1 MARSPG
7 RVLFGRSN
15 TILSSTCHDLLS
27 YHTHCLPYASLH
39 LDSSLHGLRLCLFR
53 SLSGPWCPGWY
64 PHTARAPRVS
74 AEGTPLP
81 TRRVARGEILQSVE
95 TRSQLQKEKQSYF
108 LVLLRQLQSRC
119 KSTQPG
125 SCQDG
130 ACYSPQ
136 QTRPSEAEDAV
147 RTVQT
152 RGSSF
157 SLSLCSWSSRRPFL
171 FLEPPSSTS
180 PAPNPMPG
188 PQSGTFSS
196 TRKRPTQH

>member
-7 RVLFGRSN
+7 RVFFGRSN

-27 YHTHCLPYASLH
+27 YHPRRLPYVSLH

-53 SLSGPWCPGWY
+53 SPPGPWCPGWY
-64 PHTARAPRVS
+64 PPTVRAPRVS

-95 TRSQLQKEKQSYF
+95 TQSPQLQKEKHSYF
-108 LVLLRQLQSRC
+108 LVLLRRFQSRC

-130 ACYSPQ
+130 ACYSPE
-136 QTRPSEAEDAV
+136 QTRPSVAEDAV

-157 SLSLCSWSSRRPFL
+157 SMSLCSWPSR
-171 FLEPPSSTS
+171 
-180 PAPNPMPG
+180 
-188 PQSGTFSS
+188 
-196 TRKRPTQH
+196 